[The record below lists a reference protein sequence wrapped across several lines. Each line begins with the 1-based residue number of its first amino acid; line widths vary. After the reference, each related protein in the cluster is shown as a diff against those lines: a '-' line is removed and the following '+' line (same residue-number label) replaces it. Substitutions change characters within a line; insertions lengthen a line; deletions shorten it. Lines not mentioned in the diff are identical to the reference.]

1 MKAIILAAG
10 QGKRMRSDLHK
21 LLHPILGKT
30 IIRYVVEAAFSAGIE
45 DVTVVIGTDGEMIK
59 KELVSVYPQLNFAV
73 QEKPLG
79 TGHAV
84 LAGMERVNDDDDV
97 LVLYGDMPLITGE
110 FIRELETFYNETG
123 STAIV
128 TAGHYPELGDLGRVY
143 ADADGFFQ
151 EIVEAKDA
159 KPDAP
164 VTEWVNTGNFIFNGG
179 ALRKGLAKMNN
190 NNNQNEYYITDVPK
204 ILRDAGHN
212 VRVLRSKADMVVFTG
227 INTQVQLA
235 EAVKHMQ
242 KRINTRHMLN
252 GVRMIDPST
261 VYIDD
266 TVEIEAGYV
275 EYPGVV
281 IEVQCNVIIY
291 PGVILEGKCKIRSG
305 AVIGANSH
313 LKNSQIGEGVHINQ
327 SVLYDSIVG
336 DHTMVGPFAFLRQ
349 NANVG
354 RNCRIGDFVEI
365 KNSTLGDGTKSAH
378 LAYIG
383 DASVGKNV
391 NIGCGAITANYDGK
405 KKHRT
410 VIGDGAFVGSNVNL
424 VAPVTI
430 GDGAVIA
437 AGSTVTEDVSSCA
450 LCIARARQV
459 EKPNRYKPG

>member
-30 IIRYVVEAAFSAGIE
+30 IIRYVVEAVFSAGIE
-45 DVTVVIGTDGEMIK
+45 DVTVVISSDGGDIK
-59 KELVSVYPQLNFAV
+59 AELDQVYPQLHFAV

-84 LAGMERVNDDDDV
+84 LAGMERVNDDDNV
-97 LVLYGDMPLITGE
+97 LVLYGDMPLVTCE
-110 FIRELETFYNETG
+110 FIRELEKFYNETN
-123 STAIV
+123 SVAIV
-128 TAGHYPELGDLGRVY
+128 TAGYSPKADDLGRVY
-143 ADADGFFQ
+143 ADADGLFQ
-151 EIVEAKDA
+151 EIVEARDA
-159 KPDAP
+159 KSGAP
-164 VTEWVNTGNFIFNGG
+164 FTEWVNTGNFIFNGG
-179 ALRKGLAKMNN
+179 AIREGLAKMGNN
-190 NNNQNEYYITDVPK
+190 NSQNEYYLTDVPK

-212 VRVLRSKADMVVFTG
+212 VRVLHSKADMVVFTG
-227 INTQVQLA
+227 INTQVQLS

-242 KRINTRHMLN
+242 NRINTRHMLN
-252 GVRMIDPST
+252 GVRMIDSST

-266 TVEIEAGYV
+266 TVEIESN
-275 EYPGVV
+275 VV
-281 IEVQCNVIIY
+281 ICPNVT
-291 PGVILEGKCKIRSG
+291 LEGECQIS
-305 AVIGANSH
+305 AHVTIGANSQ
-313 LKNSQIGEGVHINQ
+313 LKNSIIGEGTHISQ

-336 DHTMVGPFAFLRQ
+336 ANTVVGPFAFLRQ

-354 RNCRIGDFVEI
+354 CKCRIGNFVEI
-365 KNSTLGDGTKSAH
+365 KKSTLGDGTKAAH
-378 LAYIG
+378 HAYIG

-391 NIGCGAITANYDGK
+391 NIGCGVITANYDGK
-405 KKHRT
+405 NKHRT

-424 VAPVTI
+424 VAPVNI
-430 GDGAVIA
+430 GEGAVIA